1 MAFCSNCG
9 AYVPDGSAV
18 CGSCGTPMQQNPQ
31 ANQQQYYQQ
40 QQYQQQQ
47 YQQQYQQ
54 PYYQQP
60 MNRMGGAGGYR
71 VNIQRRE
78 AGMAILLSIITCG
91 IYAIIWFFWIVSDLN
106 TADPGPNDKDPA
118 TVLLLS
124 IVTCGIYGII
134 WLFNAGQK
142 VDNIRQKN
150 GEAPSGSGTTYLL
163 LSLFGLGIV
172 VYYMIQTE
180 LNKVAAN

>member
-1 MAFCSNCG
+1 MFTQKSP
-9 AYVPDGSAV
+9 V
-18 CGSCGTPMQQNPQ
+18 
-31 ANQQQYYQQ
+31 
-40 QQYQQQQ
+40 
-47 YQQQYQQ
+47 
-54 PYYQQP
+54 
-60 MNRMGGAGGYR
+60 
-71 VNIQRRE
+71 
-78 AGMAILLSIITCG
+78 
-91 IYAIIWFFWIVSDLN
+91 
-106 TADPGPNDKDPA
+106 
-118 TVLLLS
+118 TVILLS